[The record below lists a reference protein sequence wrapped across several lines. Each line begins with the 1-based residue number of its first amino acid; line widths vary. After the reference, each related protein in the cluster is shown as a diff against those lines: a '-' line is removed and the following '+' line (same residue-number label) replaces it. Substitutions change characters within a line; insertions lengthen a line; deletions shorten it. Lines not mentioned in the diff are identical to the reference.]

1 MVEKAL
7 QTNVFIDGY
16 CEDVLETFPDESI
29 DLIVTSPPYTDQR
42 NYGDTCHKIKSAD
55 YIEWIMPKIVSMK
68 RVLKKEGSF
77 ILNINNRVEDNF
89 EQLYVYELVLKICNE
104 VGFNLVRDYIW
115 YNPSSPP
122 NAYSKGK
129 LGRTKKSHEYCFW
142 FSKSDK
148 WTFNM
153 DPIRKPY
160 SKDMRKYLEGKG
172 RGGRSEN
179 TRPST
184 HTFDCSKTWKDYGG
198 SDPGSVIVC
207 GNNSSRD
214 VFLDICKEMKIK
226 HPARFPERLVEFFI
240 MAGSND
246 GDIVLDPFSGSGT
259 TAVVAQKNNRRW
271 IGIECN
277 PDYNKAAR
285 KRMDLECT
293 GSV

>member
-1 MVEKAL
+1 
-7 QTNVFIDGY
+7 
-16 CEDVLETFPDESI
+16 
-29 DLIVTSPPYTDQR
+29 
-42 NYGDTCHKIKSAD
+42 
-55 YIEWIMPKIVSMK
+55 MPKIVSMK

-77 ILNINNRVEDNF
+77 ILNINNRVENNF

-122 NAYSKGK
+122 NAYSKGQ

-160 SKDMRKYLEGKG
+160 SKDMQKYLEGRG

-207 GNNSSRD
+207 GNNSSKD
-214 VFLDICKEMKIK
+214 VFLEVCKEMKIK
-226 HPARFPERLVEFFI
+226 HPARFPEKLVEFFI

-293 GSV
+293 ESV